1 MGRWTP
7 LTVSIALWG
16 CGGAQ
21 VPHTSATQ
29 AAVIVTT
36 TAAVLHLAAGG
47 CKIAG
52 CTAGFACNPVTE
64 LCEPIPC
71 GASGCPVGTTC
82 EVDRCVAQ

>member
-7 LTVSIALWG
+7 LTLSIALWG
-16 CGGAQ
+16 CGGAG
-21 VPHTSATQ
+21 VPHASATQ
-29 AAVIVTT
+29 AAVLVTT

-52 CTAGFACNPVTE
+52 CTAGLACNPVTE

-71 GASGCPVGTTC
+71 GASGCPVGTKC
-82 EVDRCVAQ
+82 EIDRCVAQ